1 MLLGRDRGL
10 SVHLIEP
17 FQQPQALDADAQRL
31 VGNIG
36 EVHVVADEPRSFVQR
51 AVIDRYRFW
60 FHSIA
65 ILARADPPD
74 HTSAA
79 DFGGHSAIRAL
90 ELGV

>member
-1 MLLGRDRGL
+1 
-10 SVHLIEP
+10 V
-17 FQQPQALDADAQRL
+17 
-31 VGNIG
+31 
-36 EVHVVADEPRSFVQR
+36 PRSFVQR